1 MAATKTKPRKVKM
14 IPGGGPVK
22 QELKGESA
30 KLQEA
35 YERKAKDALR
45 AIIKDGGADYAKLQA
60 ALKRLGV
67 EITPAALENKIAR
80 GTFSA
85 AFLLQC
91 MDALGARAIKIEG

>member
-1 MAATKTKPRKVKM
+1 MVATKTKPRKVKM

-60 ALKRLGV
+60 GLKRLGV

-91 MDALGARAIKIEG
+91 MDVLGAKAIQIAN